1 MGYLSG
7 WYACSHA
14 TMQVRVCAFSASGL
28 GLQGIGISPDCN
40 PENRATPREVSA
52 ALGFMS
58 LSFFFD
64 KPMNIFVVNYSSF
77 STGH

>member
-7 WYACSHA
+7 WYDCSHA

-58 LSFFFD
+58 LSFFL
-64 KPMNIFVVNYSSF
+64 ISQ
-77 STGH
+77 